1 MNDYSNLLDRV
12 YELEGL
18 LHLAVNRSN
27 PPASLDSLI
36 RRKAAEITACLGQI
50 DEPLEVAADDDAVV
64 ADDNE
69 SAESVDATD
78 VDSPAEEFD
87 TDNDPTEY
95 VEDYVD
101 DYEYADSEVLDD
113 ENGTSDNETEN
124 DEAGNDMSDDA
135 ESGVSDS
142 DIPRK
147 FSFSIN
153 DRFRFRRTLFNNSD
167 REFNIAIASISACHD
182 YQEAEQMLQE
192 DYGWNTEDVEPSDF
206 LRLVSNYF
214 KYQR

>member
-50 DEPLEVAADDDAVV
+50 DEPLEVAAADDEVAV
-64 ADDNE
+64 ADDND
-69 SAESVDATD
+69 SAESVDAAD

-87 TDNDPTEY
+87 TENDSTEY
-95 VEDYVD
+95 VDDYAD
-101 DYEYADSEVLDD
+101 DYEYADSEVFDD
-113 ENGTSDNETEN
+113 ENVDSDN
-124 DEAGNDMSDDA
+124 A
-135 ESGVSDS
+135 SDS